1 MLVIQIQMKIT
12 QMTIVVLCTIFYSIV
27 LLYSHTFVATATIA
41 GAVVGGVAAV
51 GIAVVM
57 VIIAIYFIKKSSKP
71 KGIVANSWIDS
82 QLGSDPFAPAKES
95 SMPRFSGS
103 IL

>member
-1 MLVIQIQMKIT
+1 M
-12 QMTIVVLCTIFYSIV
+12 
-27 LLYSHTFVATATIA
+27 
-41 GAVVGGVAAV
+41 GGVAAV

-103 IL
+103 ILGPRSAFAGSRKGRSSMSNNSMIPTETSGFEDFKDTY